1 MSNPTTNYTVGG
13 LDLSNIFQPLV
24 QGSAIGYNTNYTV
37 SGHGD
42 LRNIFAAYTGATGT
56 QAPVTG
62 YSVTGHGDLN
72 TIFAKKILYIITGSL
87 TYTVYTYGGYTG
99 IAFTAGSGG
108 ITFFANILSNLIAVG
123 GGGAGGPNGEAGGGG
138 GTVNFPN
145 FNVVANTL
153 YGISV
158 GGGGAQ
164 PSGNGGNAQIGPYI
178 GYGGY
183 GGVSNISGS
192 GGSTNTTAGGG
203 GGGGA
208 GATPLFPIPGSGGQ
222 NSLGGNVGEGGVA
235 SGSTPQPAGGR
246 SYYMFNGNQITL
258 PFISGSPTLY
268 PGAGGGF
275 GTSPSFVPSCVGGQ
289 AGTTVGGSSGA
300 ATTVPIING
309 ESGVSSL
316 TTWIFGGGGGGPA
329 TQVPAPFPFDP
340 PTNGI
345 PGNGGSGVVI
355 IYWQTV

>member
-42 LRNIFAAYTGATGT
+42 LSAIFAAYTGATGT

-153 YGISV
+153 YEISV

-178 GYGGY
+178 GHGGY
-183 GGVSNISGS
+183 GGVSNFSGS
-192 GGSTNTTAGGG
+192 GGSTNMPAGGDGGG

-208 GATPLFPIPGSGGQ
+208 GTMAGFPTHGLGGQ
-222 NSLGGNVGEGGVA
+222 NYLEGNLGESGVA
-235 SGSTPQPAGGR
+235 SGSTPQPAGGK
-246 SYYMFNGNQITL
+246 SYYMFNGNHITL

-275 GTSPSFVPSCVGGQ
+275 GTSQSFAPQYVGGQ

-300 ATTVPIING
+300 AGSING
-309 ESGVSSL
+309 DSAVSSL

-329 TQVPAPFPFDP
+329 TQVPATFPFT
-340 PTNGI
+340 TNGI

>member
-1 MSNPTTNYTVGG
+1 MSNPTTNYRVGG
-13 LDLSNIFQPLV
+13 VDLSTIFQPLS
-24 QGSAIGYNTNYTV
+24 QGSAIGYDTNYTV
-37 SGHGD
+37 SGYGD
-42 LRNIFAAYTGATGT
+42 LRNIFAAYTGAPGT

-72 TIFAKKILYIITGSL
+72 NIFAQKTLYVITGSL
-87 TYTVYTYGGYTG
+87 TYNVYTFGGYTG

-108 ITFFANILSNLIAVG
+108 ITFFADILSNLIAVG
-123 GGGAGGPNGEAGGGG
+123 GGGAGGPDGEAGGGG

-145 FNVVANTL
+145 FNVVTNTL

-183 GGVSNISGS
+183 GGGSFNSGG

-208 GATPLFPIPGSGGQ
+208 GAGVPSYPIPGFGGQ
-222 NSLGGNVGEGGVA
+222 NSSGGNVGQAGVA
-235 SGSTPQPAGGR
+235 SGSTPQPAGGV
-246 SYYMFNGNQITL
+246 SHYQFIGNQITL
-258 PFISGSPTLY
+258 PFVSGNPTLY
-268 PGAGGGF
+268 SGAGGGF
-275 GTSPSFVPSCVGGQ
+275 GTSQSFVPSCVGGQ

-300 ATTVPIING
+300 AGSING
-309 ESGVSSL
+309 DSAVSSL
-316 TTWIFGGGGGGPA
+316 STWIFGGGGGGPA
-329 TQVPAPFPFDP
+329 TEVPSPNPFDP
-340 PTNGI
+340 PTNGT

>member
-42 LRNIFAAYTGATGT
+42 LSTIFAAYTGAPGT

-72 TIFAKKILYIITGSL
+72 AIFAKMPLYIITGSL

-99 IAFTAGSGG
+99 IVFTAGSGG
-108 ITFFANILSNLIAVG
+108 ITFFADILSNLIAVG
-123 GGGAGGPNGEAGGGG
+123 GGGAGGPDGEAGGGG
-138 GTVNFPN
+138 GTVNLPN
-145 FNVVANTL
+145 FNVITNTL

-164 PSGNGGNAQIGPYI
+164 PSGNGGNAQIGQYI
-178 GYGGY
+178 GNGGY

-192 GGSTNTTAGGG
+192 GGSTNTPAGGG

-208 GATPLFPIPGSGGQ
+208 GTMPPLYPISGSGGQ
-222 NSLGGNVGEGGVA
+222 NSSGGNVGEGGVA
-235 SGSTPQPAGGR
+235 SGSTPQPAGGL

-275 GTSPSFVPSCVGGQ
+275 GTSKSFDPQYVGGQ

-300 ATTVPIING
+300 AGSING
-309 ESGVSSL
+309 DSAVSSL

-329 TQVPAPFPFDP
+329 TQVPGQSFFDP
-340 PTNGI
+340 LTNGT